1 MGAGGKKAVVWILI
15 IVLGL
20 PFLFYLFEYV
30 VPRLLPAN
38 F

>member
-1 MGAGGKKAVVWILI
+1 MNRGRK
-15 IVLGL
+15 IVLWVVGGAIAL
-20 PFLFYLFEYV
+20 VLLFYLFEFV

>member
-1 MGAGGKKAVVWILI
+1 MNSRVVSILI
-15 IVLGL
+15 KIGVAILIL
-20 PFLFYLFEYV
+20 VALFFLFEFV

>member
-1 MGAGGKKAVVWILI
+1 MNRGGK
-15 IVLGL
+15 IVLWVVGGTITL
-20 PFLFYLFEYV
+20 VLLFYLFEFV